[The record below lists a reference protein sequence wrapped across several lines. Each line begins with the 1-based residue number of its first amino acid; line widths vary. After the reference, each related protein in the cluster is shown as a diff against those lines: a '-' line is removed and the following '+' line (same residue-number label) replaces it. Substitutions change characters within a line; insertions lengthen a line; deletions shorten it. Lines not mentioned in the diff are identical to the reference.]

1 MNGVSIIIP
10 AYNSEKTIAE
20 CISAAQNL
28 DWDGEVEVIVVN
40 DGSNDRTGDIASTFP
55 GVEVINIPNGG
66 APRATNIGIQAAQN
80 DIVVSLDA
88 DAILE
93 KHWLQKIM
101 PLFDDQTVGVVAGY
115 ALTGNK
121 GVWGKIMGWDVEL
134 RLDKIKTYSD
144 HLYTMN
150 TAYRRQA
157 LSKVGMFDEQL
168 KISYDGDISRR
179 LTAAGYHLVLRKDA
193 TCRHYWRDDLRGF
206 LRQQYKYAYY
216 RLEQTRKF
224 GKPQDNMVNWWM
236 ITQVPL
242 TLLILAGSILGILM
256 SPLALLG
263 LVLLPLMHMPEAI
276 TLVFKKKDICSLA
289 LPLQF
294 TLRNLVW
301 VQAAVV
307 WGMRYILQ
315 TCHKS
320 LKSWWRK

>member
-20 CISAAQNL
+20 CITAAQNL
-28 DWDGEVEVIVVN
+28 DWDGETEVIVVN
-40 DGSNDRTGDIASTFP
+40 DGSSDRTADIASTFTR
-55 GVEVINIPNGG
+55 VKVINTPNGG
-66 APRATNIGIQAAQN
+66 APRATNIGIHAAQN

-88 DAILE
+88 DAVLE

-101 PLFDDQTVGVVAGY
+101 PSFSDPTVGAVAGY

-121 GVWGKIMGWDVEL
+121 GIWGKLMGWDVEL
-134 RLDKIKTYSD
+134 RLDRIKTYSD

-168 KISYDGDISRR
+168 RISYDGDISRR
-179 LTAAGYHLVLRKDA
+179 LTAAGYRLVLRKDA

-206 LRQQYKYAYY
+206 LRQQYNYAYY
-216 RLEQTRKF
+216 HLEQTRKF
-224 GKPQDNMVNWWM
+224 GNPQDKMVNWWM
-236 ITQVPL
+236 IIQVPL
-242 TLLILAGSILGILM
+242 TLLILAGATLGILA
-256 SPLALLG
+256 SPFAVLG
-263 LVLLPLMHMPEAI
+263 LVLLPLIHIPEAI
-276 TLVFKKKDICSLA
+276 TLLVKKKDICSLA

-294 TLRNLVW
+294 TLRNLAW
-301 VQAAVV
+301 ARAAVV
-307 WGMRYILQ
+307 WSMRYIWQ

-320 LKSWWRK
+320 LKS

>member
-40 DGSNDRTGDIASTFP
+40 DGSSDRTADIASTFP
-55 GVEVINIPNGG
+55 GVKVINTPNGG
-66 APRATNIGIQAAQN
+66 APRATNIGIQAAHN
-80 DIVVSLDA
+80 DIVVSLDS

-93 KHWLQKIM
+93 KHWLQKII
-101 PLFDDQTVGVVAGY
+101 PSFDDPTVGAVAGY

-121 GVWGKIMGWDVEL
+121 GVWGKIMGYDVEL

-150 TAYRRQA
+150 TAYRRQD
-157 LSKVGMFDEQL
+157 LIKLGMFDEKL
-168 KISYDGDISRR
+168 CISYDGDISRR
-179 LTAAGYHLVLRKDA
+179 LIAAGYRLVLRKDA

-216 RLEQTRKF
+216 RLEQTRKW
-224 GKPQDNMVNWWM
+224 GKPQDKIVNWWM
-236 ITQVPL
+236 IIQVPL
-242 TLLILAGSILGILM
+242 TLLILVGSTLGTLA
-256 SPLALLG
+256 SPFALLG
-263 LVLLPLMHMPEAI
+263 LVLLPLIHIPEAI
-276 TLVFKKKDICSLA
+276 TLLFMKKDICTLA

-294 TLRNLVW
+294 TARNIVW
-301 VQAAVV
+301 AWSTVV
-307 WGMRYILQ
+307 WGVRRYIIRLAI
-315 TCHKS
+315 
-320 LKSWWRK
+320 RV

>member
-20 CISAAQNL
+20 CISAVQDL
-28 DWDGEVEVIVVN
+28 DWDGEVEIIVVN
-40 DGSNDRTGDIASTFP
+40 DGSSDRTADIASTFS
-55 GVEVINIPNGG
+55 GVKVITIPNSG
-66 APRATNIGIQAAQN
+66 APRATNIGIQTAQN

-101 PLFDDQTVGVVAGY
+101 PLFNEPTVGAVAGY

-134 RLDKIKTYSD
+134 RLGKIKTYSD

-157 LSKVGMFDEQL
+157 LNKVGMFDEQL
-168 KISYDGDISRR
+168 TISYDGDMSRR
-179 LTAAGYHLVLRKDA
+179 LIAAGYYLILRKDA
-193 TCRHYWRDDLRGF
+193 TCRHYWRDSLRGF

-216 RLEQTRKF
+216 RLEQTRKL
-224 GKPQDNMVNWWM
+224 GKPQDKMVNWWM

-242 TLLILAGSILGILM
+242 TLLILVGSILGILA
-256 SPLALLG
+256 SPFALLG
-263 LVLLPLMHMPEAI
+263 LILLPLIHIPEAI
-276 TLVFKKKDICSLA
+276 TLLFKKKDISSLA

-307 WGMRYILQ
+307 WSVRYILR
-315 TCHKS
+315 CVKA
-320 LKSWWRK
+320 